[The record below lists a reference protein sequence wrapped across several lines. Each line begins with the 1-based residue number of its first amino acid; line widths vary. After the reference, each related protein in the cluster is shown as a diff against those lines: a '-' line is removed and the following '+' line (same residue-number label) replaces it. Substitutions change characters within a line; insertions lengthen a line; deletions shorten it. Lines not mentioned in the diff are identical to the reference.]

1 MARGFPSYHGSGT
14 QMKVGLYLFFVQ
26 MKNAD
31 LSFLLQTWRKNHFF
45 QIQASKNL
53 CVPRVINILSTN
65 QQMHMVT
72 HEILLIFSTGMD
84 SNHFRAKRIM
94 VVVLWK
100 YKLQQCAKRTDARQ
114 RKFLS

>member
-1 MARGFPSYHGSGT
+1 MGWQEVFPGYHGSGT

-26 MKNAD
+26 MKKD
-31 LSFLLQTWRKNHFF
+31 HFF
-45 QIQASKNL
+45 QIQASKDL

-72 HEILLIFSTGMD
+72 HDILLIFSTGMD
-84 SNHFRAKRIM
+84 SNHFWAKRIM

-100 YKLQQCAKRTDARQ
+100 YKLQQCAKRTDGRQ